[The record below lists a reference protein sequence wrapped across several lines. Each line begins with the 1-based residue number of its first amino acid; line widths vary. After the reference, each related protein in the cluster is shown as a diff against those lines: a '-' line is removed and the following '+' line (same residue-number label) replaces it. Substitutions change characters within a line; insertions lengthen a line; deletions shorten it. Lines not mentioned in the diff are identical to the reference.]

1 MFKADQTVTLITC
14 HTDGAADQ
22 TLFTCRVFHG
32 CSWVS
37 THAARAERNGAAPAP
52 VVKIRIPEPAG
63 GFGEV
68 LPLDSR
74 ALLVRGEVEAV
85 PDRKALA
92 GYETARV
99 KAWHDHRD
107 TAFPHIYIEGSL

>member
-1 MFKADQTVTLITC
+1 MFKAGQTVTLVTC
-14 HTDGAADQ
+14 RTDGATDQ
-22 TLFTCRVFHG
+22 TLFTCRVFHR
-32 CSWVS
+32 CSWFS

-68 LPLDSR
+68 LPLDAR

-85 PDRKALA
+85 PDQKALA

-107 TAFPHIYIEGSL
+107 TAFPHIYIEGGL